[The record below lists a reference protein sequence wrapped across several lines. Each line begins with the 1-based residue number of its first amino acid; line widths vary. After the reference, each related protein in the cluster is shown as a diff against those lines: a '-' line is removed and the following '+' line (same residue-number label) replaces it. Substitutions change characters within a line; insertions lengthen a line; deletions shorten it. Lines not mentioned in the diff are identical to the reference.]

1 MSTKTQAVPKS
12 MQPGSKEHVSCY
24 ISTPPLT
31 YTHMLAR
38 LKAQHNK
45 LALTTT
51 TAKQHTK
58 MMNNKTPKQQ
68 ENI

>member
-1 MSTKTQAVPKS
+1 MLHK
-12 MQPGSKEHVSCY
+12 H
-24 ISTPPLT
+24 PPLT

-51 TAKQHTK
+51 ATKQHTK